1 MEERNNNVDIAK
13 AMNIFSTFALFAIVI
28 FCGVLA
34 FLPIPSGLS
43 LQQEALNSE
52 QWTTTTG
59 LILFSE
65 IEYRSP
71 DPLDDEGELYI
82 PRIIYSYPVNE
93 KNFTGTRISFYL
105 DFVEGFPNESMA
117 AQYAQKYP
125 VGSNVSV
132 YYDPSDYSNSVL
144 EPGSNN
150 IINTYWRYSSL
161 IIFAVGVIFSF
172 FGRITFFRNQCKI
185 DVKILGLL
193 YLFLLAVFAS
203 IVLYLL

>member
-1 MEERNNNVDIAK
+1 MEERNNTVDIAK
-13 AMNIFSTFALFAIVI
+13 AMNIFSTFGLFAIVI
-28 FCGVLA
+28 FCGILA
-34 FLPIPSGLS
+34 FIPIPGGLS

-52 QWTTTTG
+52 QWTTVTG

-65 IEYRSP
+65 IEYRPP
-71 DPLDDEGELYI
+71 DSFDGELFI
-82 PRIIYSYPVNE
+82 PRITFSYPVDE

-105 DFVEGFPNESMA
+105 DFVMGFPNESMA
-117 AQYAQKYP
+117 AQYLQKYP
-125 VGSNVSV
+125 VDSSVSV
-132 YYDPSDYSNSVL
+132 YYDPSDHSNSVL

-150 IINTYWRYSSL
+150 IINTYWRHSSL
-161 IIFAVGVIFSF
+161 LVFAAGIIFSF

-193 YLFLLAVFAS
+193 YLFLLAIFAG

>member
-1 MEERNNNVDIAK
+1 MEERNNNVDLAK
-13 AMNIFSTFALFAIVI
+13 AKHIFSTFALFTIVI

-34 FLPIPSGLS
+34 FIPIPGGLS
-43 LQQEALNSE
+43 LQQKALNSE
-52 QWTTTTG
+52 QWTTATG

-65 IEYRSP
+65 IEYRPP
-71 DPLDDEGELYI
+71 DPLDDEGELFI
-82 PRIIYSYPVNE
+82 PRIIYSYSVNE
-93 KNFTGTRISFYL
+93 KNFTGTRISFY
-105 DFVEGFPNESMA
+105 FEVVEGFPNESMA
-117 AQYAQKYP
+117 AQYVQKYP

-161 IIFAVGVIFSF
+161 LVFAAGIIFSF

-193 YLFLLAVFAS
+193 YIFLLAVFAS
-203 IVLYLL
+203 VVLYLL